1 MSIYTQFKESEDKQ
15 KFIILALIVIV
26 LAGAWYYFFYADHS
40 KKISSLKVEVNK
52 MLRYKR
58 QLPKIRKEYKVAIAE
73 FKNYKKILPLK
84 EEIPSLLVGLSS
96 IIKSEDVSMIRFN
109 PHSPVDKKIYMLKPI
124 NISVAA
130 NYNNCGAVFEKISKM
145 KRLVKVKDFSMSSPK
160 IVGSNNVVVNVKF
173 NAETYYFKKAAK
185 TK

>member
-15 KFIILALIVIV
+15 KFIILSLIVIA
-26 LAGAWYYFFYADHS
+26 LAAIWYYFFYANYS
-40 KKISSLKVEVNK
+40 RKISSLKVEVNK

-73 FKNYKKILPLK
+73 FNNYKKILPLK

-109 PHSPVDKKIYMLKPI
+109 PHTPVDKKIYMLKPI
-124 NISVAA
+124 DISVIA
-130 NYNNCGAVFEKISKM
+130 NYKNCGAVFEEISKM
-145 KRLVKVKDFSMSSPK
+145 KRLVKVKDFSISSPK
-160 IVGSNNVVVNVKF
+160 IVDGDNVVVNVKF

-185 TK
+185 IE